1 MQSISLINISF
12 AYAGADALFNE
23 LSAVFRT
30 DQTIAIVG
38 DNGTGKSTLLKIIAG
53 QISPTTGRVVRDASL
68 AILPQM
74 TPHGDKSGGQRQMTE
89 LIRIFD
95 SGADMLLL
103 DEPTNNLDA
112 AARQS
117 FYDMLMRHTGGA
129 VIVSHDRDLLR
140 RVDCIMELANG
151 KLTVYGGNYDFYVA
165 QRNAE
170 RARLESQYAGVQKRI
185 TELNR
190 TMQVAQNTRQ
200 HHESKQTK
208 EINTARRSRIAANAL
223 KGKSQETEAK
233 KRGIIQKKLTAQLAM
248 QQDLSAQMRDDVIKI
263 PMPSKQFY
271 SKELVRIENMSFGY
285 DAEQIFCD
293 FNFTMYGG
301 TRVHLSGSNGC
312 GKSTLLKLI
321 CGKLSPRTGTV
332 KTFGRIA
339 YLNQDLSL
347 LDGDKTVVENII
359 DIADILPHDAHAIA
373 ANFGFRSNMSRRRV
387 GTLSGGELLKATL
400 AAVLGSANQPDLL
413 ILDEPTN
420 NLDIKSTHILE
431 DALRQ
436 YRGAILLVS
445 HDAYFINNIR
455 TDFIKLHIDKN

>member
-38 DNGTGKSTLLKIIAG
+38 DNGTGKSTLLKIIVG
-53 QISPTTGRVVRDASL
+53 QISPSTGRVVRDASL

-74 TPHGDKSGGQRQMTE
+74 PPHGDKSGGQRQITE

-95 SGADMLLL
+95 SGADILLL

-129 VIVSHDRDLLR
+129 IIVSHDRDLLR
-140 RVDCIMELANG
+140 RVDCIMELTNG

-248 QQDLSAQMRDDVIKI
+248 QQVLSAQMRDDVIKI

-293 FNFTMYGG
+293 FNFTMYGC

-373 ANFGFRSNMSRRRV
+373 ANFGFRGNMSRRRV

-420 NLDIKSTHILE
+420 NLDIKSTSILE
-431 DALRQ
+431 EALRQ

-445 HDAYFINNIR
+445 HDADFVNNIG
-455 TDFIKLHIDKN
+455 TDFINLHIDKN